1 MPSANFPPPCRRDTG
16 MSCCDGIRLDDRTL
30 ALLEHVLVL
39 CVASRQ
45 RLFRSIE
52 EFRGPRPSPTKS
64 LRRGG
69 WGAGGAGATAAV
81 RDIEEGEPKAWR
93 PVFARLAE
101 LGLFG
106 VAVPEECGGAGGSI
120 EDLSAMV
127 EEAARAL
134 VPGPVATTALA
145 TLVVSD
151 PQLSEALAAG
161 ERTAGVAL
169 RSDVEFDATTS
180 RASGTVP
187 FVLGGVADGLLLV
200 PAGDSWLLVDA
211 TAEGVAVE
219 PLQASDFSRPLARA
233 VLTSAPASV
242 LDAPADW
249 VTDLTATVLSA
260 EAAGIT
266 RWTLDTAVAY
276 AKVRE
281 QFGKPIG
288 SFQAIKHL
296 CAEML
301 CRTEQVAVAAADAA
315 RAANDGDHR
324 QLSIAA
330 AIAAGVGIDAA
341 KANAKD
347 CIQVL
352 GGIGI
357 TWEHDAHLYLR
368 RAYGIG
374 QFLGGPARWL
384 RRTAELTSAGVRRDL
399 SIDLSDVAD
408 LRPEIAD
415 AVAGVASLPDDKR
428 QAKLAE
434 AGLLAPH
441 WPAPYGRGAGP
452 AEQLLIDQEMSSTG
466 VIRPDLVIGWWAA
479 PTILEHGT
487 PEQVER
493 FVPGTL
499 SGDIFWCQLFSEPEA
514 GSDLASLRTKAVRV
528 DGGWELTGQKVWTSS
543 AHKAQWGVCLA
554 RTDPEAPK
562 HKGITYFLVDMGSPG
577 IVIRPLREITGDAL
591 FNEVFLDSVFVPD
604 EMVVG
609 TVNDGWRLA
618 RTTLANE
625 RVAMAAGTALGNPM
639 EELLA
644 EAAEINLDVAQQDRL
659 ARLII
664 TAQVGS
670 LLDQRIAQLA
680 VGGQDP
686 GAQSSVRKLIGVGYR
701 QALAEFRM
709 DLSEG
714 SGIAFDKR
722 VKDFLNT
729 RCLTIAGGTEQIL
742 LTLAGERLLGLPR

>member
-1 MPSANFPPPCRRDTG
+1 VATTITDEQFAARELVRDW
-16 MSCCDGIRLDDRTL
+16 
-30 ALLEHVLVL
+30 A
-39 CVASRQ
+39 
-45 RLFRSIE
+45 
-52 EFRGPRPSPTKS
+52 
-64 LRRGG
+64 
-69 WGAGGAGATAAV
+69 AGSGATAAV
-81 RDIEEGEPKAWR
+81 RDIEQGDPQAWQ

-120 EDLSAMV
+120 EDLCAMV

-145 TLVVSD
+145 TLVVPD
-151 PQLSEALAAG
+151 PQLREALAAG

-169 RSDVEFDATTS
+169 RSDVEFDAAAS

-187 FVLGGVADGLLLV
+187 FVLGGGVDGLLLV
-200 PAGDSWLLVDA
+200 PAGDNWLLVDSA
-211 TAEGVAVE
+211 AADAAGTVAVE
-219 PLQASDFSRPLARA
+219 PLQTSDFSRPLARA

-242 LDAPADW
+242 LDAPAGW

-324 QLSIAA
+324 QLSISA
-330 AIAAGVGIDAA
+330 AIAAGIGIDAA

-399 SIDLSDVAD
+399 GIDLSDVAD

-415 AVAGVASLPDDKR
+415 AVARVASLPDDKR
-428 QAKLAE
+428 QAKLGE

-452 AEQLLIDQEMSSTG
+452 AEQLLIDQEMSSAG

-554 RTDPEAPK
+554 RTDPEAAK
-562 HKGITYFLVDMGSPG
+562 HKGITYFLIDMSSPG
-577 IVIRPLREITGDAL
+577 ILIRPLREITGDAL
-591 FNEVFLDSVFVPD
+591 FNEVFLDGVFVPD

-625 RVAMAAGTALGNPM
+625 RIAMAAGTALGNPM

-644 EAAEINLDVAQQDRL
+644 EAAKANLDVAQQDQL
-659 ARLII
+659 AGLII

-686 GAQSSVRKLIGVGYR
+686 GAQSSVRKLIGVRYR

>member
-1 MPSANFPPPCRRDTG
+1 MAGTSRTISSEQFAARELVRDW
-16 MSCCDGIRLDDRTL
+16 
-30 ALLEHVLVL
+30 A
-39 CVASRQ
+39 
-45 RLFRSIE
+45 
-52 EFRGPRPSPTKS
+52 
-64 LRRGG
+64 
-69 WGAGGAGATAAV
+69 AGSGATEAA
-81 RDIEEGEPKAWR
+81 RNIEQGEPKAWQ
-93 PVFARLAE
+93 PVFDGLAG

-106 VAVPEECGGAGGSI
+106 VAVPEDCGGAGGSI
-120 EDLSAMV
+120 EDLAAMV

-151 PQLSEALAAG
+151 PTLREALASG

-169 RSDVEFDATTS
+169 DSDVEFDETAS
-180 RASGTVP
+180 QVSGTVP
-187 FVLGGVADGLLLV
+187 WVLGGVADGVLLV
-200 PAGDSWLLVDA
+200 PAGERWLLVDGA
-211 TAEGVAVE
+211 SEGVAVQ
-219 PLQASDFSRPLARA
+219 PLRATDFSRPLARA
-233 VLTSAPASV
+233 VLSSAPASV
-242 LDAPADW
+242 VDAPAGW
-249 VTDLTATVLSA
+249 VTDLTVAVLSA

-266 RWTLDTAVAY
+266 RWALDTAVAY

-315 RAANDGDHR
+315 RAAQDGDPL

-330 AIAAGVGIDAA
+330 AIAAGVAIDAA

-368 RAYGIG
+368 RAYAIG

-384 RRTAELTSAGVRRDL
+384 RRTAELTQDGVRRDL
-399 SIDLSDVAD
+399 GIDLSDVAD

-415 AVAGVASLPDDKR
+415 AVAEVAALAPDKR

-441 WPAPYGRGAGP
+441 WPAPHGRGAGP
-452 AEQLLIDQEMSSTG
+452 AEQLLIDQELASAG
-466 VIRPDLVIGWWAA
+466 VARPDLVIGWWAA

-499 SGDIFWCQLFSEPEA
+499 RGEIFWCQLFSEPGA

-554 RTDPEAPK
+554 RTDPDAPK
-562 HKGITYFLVDMGSPG
+562 HKGITYFLIDMSSPG

-591 FNEVFLDSVFVPD
+591 FNEVFLDNVFVPD

-625 RVAMAAGTALGNPM
+625 RIAMAAGTALGNPM
-639 EELLA
+639 EQLLA
-644 EAAEINLDVAQQDRL
+644 EAAKADLDVAQQDQL

-686 GAQSSVRKLIGVGYR
+686 GAQSSVRKLIGVRYR
-701 QALAEFRM
+701 QALAEYRM

-714 SGIAFDKR
+714 SGIAHDAT

-742 LTLAGERLLGLPR
+742 LTVAAERLLGLPR

>member
-1 MPSANFPPPCRRDTG
+1 MAATSNTISSEQFAARELVRDW
-16 MSCCDGIRLDDRTL
+16 
-30 ALLEHVLVL
+30 A
-39 CVASRQ
+39 
-45 RLFRSIE
+45 
-52 EFRGPRPSPTKS
+52 
-64 LRRGG
+64 
-69 WGAGGAGATAAV
+69 AGSGATEAV
-81 RDIEEGEPKAWR
+81 RDIERGEPTAWQ
-93 PVFARLAE
+93 PVFEGLAG

-106 VAVPEECGGAGGSI
+106 VAVPEDCGGAGGSI

-151 PQLSEALAAG
+151 PTLRAALASG

-169 RSDVEFDATTS
+169 DGDVEFDEETS
-180 RASGTVP
+180 QLSGTVP
-187 FVLGGVADGLLLV
+187 WVLGGVVDGLLLV
-200 PAGDSWLLVDA
+200 PAGETWLLIDPG
-211 TAEGVAVE
+211 TAEAAGTVAVE
-219 PLQASDFSRPLARA
+219 PLTAADFSRPLARA

-242 LDAPADW
+242 IDAPTGW
-249 VTDLTATVLSA
+249 VTDLTVTMLVA

-266 RWTLDTAVAY
+266 RWALDTAVAY

-301 CRTEQVAVAAADAA
+301 CRAEQVAVAAADAA
-315 RAANDGDHR
+315 RAAHDGDPR

-330 AIAAGVGIDAA
+330 AIAAGVAIEAV

-368 RAYGIG
+368 RAYAIG
-374 QFLGGPARWL
+374 QFLGGPAHWL
-384 RRTAELTSAGVRRDL
+384 RRTAELTQDGVRRDL
-399 SIDLSDVAD
+399 SIDLSEVAD

-415 AVAGVASLPDDKR
+415 AAAGVAALPADKR

-434 AGLLAPH
+434 TGLLAPH
-441 WPAPYGRGAGP
+441 WPPPHGRGAGP
-452 AEQLLIDQEMSSTG
+452 AEQLLVDQELASAG
-466 VIRPDLVIGWWAA
+466 VTRPDLVIGWWAA

-487 PEQVER
+487 TEQVER

-499 SGDIFWCQLFSEPEA
+499 SGEIFWCQLFSEPGA
-514 GSDLASLRTKAVRV
+514 GSDLASLRTKAVKV

-554 RTDPEAPK
+554 RTDPDAPK
-562 HKGITYFLVDMGSPG
+562 HKGISYFLIDMSSPG
-577 IVIRPLREITGDAL
+577 ILIRPLREITGDAL
-591 FNEVFLDSVFVPD
+591 FNEVFLDNLFVPD
-604 EMVVG
+604 ELVVG

-625 RVAMAAGTALGNPM
+625 RIAMAAGTALGNPM

-644 EAAEINLDVAQQDRL
+644 EAAKANLDVAQQDQL
-659 ARLII
+659 AHLII

-680 VGGQDP
+680 VGGKDP
-686 GAQSSVRKLIGVGYR
+686 GPQSSVRKLIGVRYR
-701 QALAEFRM
+701 QALAEYRM

-714 SGIAFDKR
+714 SGLVADKI

-742 LTLAGERLLGLPR
+742 LTVAAERLLGLPR

>member
-1 MPSANFPPPCRRDTG
+1 MATITDEQFAARELVRDWAAG
-16 MSCCDGIRLDDRTL
+16 S
-30 ALLEHVLVL
+30 
-39 CVASRQ
+39 VAT
-45 RLFRSIE
+45 E
-52 EFRGPRPSPTKS
+52 
-64 LRRGG
+64 
-69 WGAGGAGATAAV
+69 AV
-81 RDIEEGEPKAWR
+81 RDIEQGEPNAWQ
-93 PVFARLAE
+93 PVFNGLAG

-106 VAVPEECGGAGGSI
+106 VAVPEDCGGAGGSI
-120 EDLSAMV
+120 EDLAAMV

-134 VPGPVATTALA
+134 VPGPVVTTALA

-151 PQLSEALAAG
+151 PELLGALAAG
-161 ERTAGVAL
+161 QRTAGVAL
-169 RSDVEFDATTS
+169 DSDVEYDEA
-180 RASGTVP
+180 AAQVSGTVP
-187 FVLGGVADGLLLV
+187 FVLGGVAGGLLLV
-200 PAGDSWLLVDA
+200 PAGDAWLLIDGA
-211 TAEGVAVE
+211 AEGVSVE
-219 PLQASDFSRPLARA
+219 ALQATDFSRPLARV
-233 VLTSAPASV
+233 VLTSAAATV
-242 LDAPADW
+242 IDAP
-249 VTDLTATVLSA
+249 VSDLTAALLSA
-260 EAAGIT
+260 EAAGVT
-266 RWTLDTAVAY
+266 GWALDTAVEY

-301 CRTEQVAVAAADAA
+301 CRTEQVAVAATDAA
-315 RAANDGDHR
+315 RAAQDGDPT

-330 AIAAGVGIDAA
+330 AIAAGVAIDAV
-341 KANAKD
+341 KATTKD

-384 RRTAELTSAGVRRDL
+384 RRTAELTQDGVRRDL
-399 SIDLSDVAD
+399 SIDLSEVAD

-415 AVAGVASLPDDKR
+415 AVAGVAALPDDQR

-441 WPAPYGRGAGP
+441 WPPPYGRGAGP
-452 AEQLLIDQEMSSTG
+452 AEQLLIDQEMASADVT
-466 VIRPDLVIGWWAA
+466 RPDLVIGWWAA

-487 PEQVER
+487 PEQIER

-499 SGDIFWCQLFSEPEA
+499 RGEIFWCQLFSEPGA
-514 GSDLASLRTKAVRV
+514 GSDLASLRTKAVRT

-554 RTDPEAPK
+554 RTDPDAPK
-562 HKGITYFLVDMGSPG
+562 HKGITYFLIDMSSPG
-577 IVIRPLREITGDAL
+577 ILIRPLREITGDAL
-591 FNEVFLDSVFVPD
+591 FNEVFLDNVFVPD

-639 EELLA
+639 EQLLA
-644 EAAEINLDVAQQDRL
+644 EAAKANLDVAQQDQL
-659 ARLII
+659 AHLII

-670 LLDQRIAQLA
+670 LLDQRIAQLL

-686 GAQSSVRKLIGVGYR
+686 GAQSSVRKLIGVRYR
-701 QALAEFRM
+701 QALAEYRM

-714 SGIAFDKR
+714 FGIVADKT

-742 LTLAGERLLGLPR
+742 LTLAAERLLGLPR

>member
-1 MPSANFPPPCRRDTG
+1 VAMTSSTISSEQFAARELVRDWAAG
-16 MSCCDGIRLDDRTL
+16 S
-30 ALLEHVLVL
+30 
-39 CVASRQ
+39 
-45 RLFRSIE
+45 
-52 EFRGPRPSPTKS
+52 
-64 LRRGG
+64 
-69 WGAGGAGATAAV
+69 GAVAAV
-81 RDIEEGEPKAWR
+81 RDIEQGEPKAWQ

-106 VAVPEECGGAGGSI
+106 VAIPEEHGGAGGSI
-120 EDLSAMV
+120 EDLAAMV
-127 EEAARAL
+127 EEAAKAL
-134 VPGPVATTALA
+134 IPGPVATTALA

-151 PQLSEALAAG
+151 PQLREALAAG
-161 ERTAGVAL
+161 QRTAGLALVA
-169 RSDVEFDATTS
+169 DVEFDEGAS
-180 RASGTVP
+180 QASGTAP
-187 FVLGGVADGLLLV
+187 WVLGGLADGLLLV
-200 PAGDSWLLVDA
+200 PAGDATLLIDA
-211 TAEGVAVE
+211 GSDGVSVE
-219 PLQASDFSRPLARA
+219 ALQATDFSRPLARV
-233 VLTSAPASV
+233 VLTSAPAIV
-242 LDAPADW
+242 LDTSAQRLAD
-249 VTDLTATVLSA
+249 LAATVLSV
-260 EAAGIT
+260 ETAGIT
-266 RWTLDTAVAY
+266 RWALDTAVAY

-301 CRTEQVAVAAADAA
+301 CRAEQVAVASADAA
-315 RAANDGDHR
+315 RAASEGDDA

-330 AIAAGVGIDAA
+330 AIAAGIGIEAA

-374 QFLGGPARWL
+374 QFLGGSAPWL
-384 RRTAELTSAGVRRDL
+384 RRVAELTQAGVRRNL

-415 AVAGVASLPDDKR
+415 AVAGVAALPDDKR
-428 QAKLAE
+428 QAALAE

-441 WPAPYGRGAGP
+441 WPAPHGRSAGP
-452 AEQLLIDQEMSSTG
+452 AEQLLIDQEISSAGIT
-466 VIRPDLVIGWWAA
+466 RPDLVIGWWAA

-493 FVPGTL
+493 FVPATL
-499 SGDIFWCQLFSEPEA
+499 RGEIFWCQLFSEPGA
-514 GSDLASLRTKAVRV
+514 GSDLASLRTKAVKV

-554 RTDPEAPK
+554 RTDPDAPK
-562 HKGITYFLVDMGSPG
+562 HKGISYFLIDMGSPG
-577 IVIRPLREITGDAL
+577 ILIRPLREITGDNL
-591 FNEVFLDSVFVPD
+591 FNEVFLDGVFVPD
-604 EMVVG
+604 ELVVG
-609 TVNDGWRLA
+609 GVNDGWRLA

-644 EAAEINLDVAQQDRL
+644 MVAKLDIDVAQQDRL
-659 ARLII
+659 GRLII
-664 TAQVGS
+664 TAQTGA

-686 GAQSSVRKLIGVGYR
+686 GAQSSVRKLVGVRYR
-701 QALAEFRM
+701 QALAEYRM
-709 DLSEG
+709 DLSDG
-714 SGIAFDKR
+714 AGIVEDKL
-722 VKDFLNT
+722 VHDFLNT

-742 LTLAGERLLGLPR
+742 LTVAAERLLGLPR